1 MTGFVF
7 DIPHIRGQEL
17 CEFGP
22 VWHSVNDILKV
33 ILQSGLAM
41 KAEKRSFQS
50 VKIKFSGGK
59 KDLSLVDD
67 HWRKSFEDSLLRE
80 LANFRHKLRE
90 FSSQLEKEKEKKK

>member
-1 MTGFVF
+1 MLTKMIKKITHKVLTGFVF

-59 KDLSLVDD
+59 K
-67 HWRKSFEDSLLRE
+67 RP
-80 LANFRHKLRE
+80 
-90 FSSQLEKEKEKKK
+90 FSRR